1 MILAAHQPC
10 FLPSI
15 HFFARLMSA
24 NIFVLADDLKF
35 TRQAQINR
43 TKIKTVEGAK
53 WLTVPVLTKHQKSQL
68 IRDVRINDI
77 SNWQRKHLKT
87 LHVNYIYA
95 SYFEKYM
102 DYFENLYQK
111 SFRNLLDLNLEI
123 IQFLC
128 KELDITT
135 KVVLSSE
142 IKGNREGREK
152 IIDYL
157 TYLNCH
163 TFLAEPRYRDYLTEI
178 DFGKY
183 GKNVKY
189 FYFTDPVYYQQFGK
203 FCPGL
208 SIADLLFNEGPESKN
223 ILTKY
228 NSG

>member
-10 FLPSI
+10 FFPSV
-15 HFFARLMSA
+15 HFLAKLISA

-68 IRDVRINDI
+68 IRDVRINNI

-111 SFRNLLDLNLEI
+111 RFQILIDLNLEI

-128 KELDITT
+128 KELNITT
-135 KVVLSSE
+135 KIVLSSE
-142 IKGNREGREK
+142 IKGSHEGGRK

-157 TYLNCH
+157 THLNCR
-163 TFLAEPRYRDYLTEI
+163 TFLAEPQYKDYLTKI
-178 DFGKY
+178 DFSKH

-189 FYFTDPVYYQQFGK
+189 FYFTDPVYYQQFGG

-208 SIADLLFNEGPESKN
+208 SVVDLLFNEGLESKN